1 MVYFNYMYRS
11 TVRSRNF
18 GGRGSFSYP
27 RGAGRGNGSRNGR
40 QPRPID
46 VRSFINKAVDMPEV
60 EVFPITH
67 SFDDFDIDAKVKTNI
82 AQKGYTI
89 PTPIQDQ
96 GIIPILGGRDFLGI
110 ANTGTGKTGA
120 FLIPLINKMLNDK
133 QQKVLVMV
141 PTREL
146 AIQINHEFQGLAS
159 MLSLWSVLAIGGT
172 SMYQQRRSLES
183 YHNFL
188 ISTPGR
194 LKDLV
199 NQRLINLSQYKT
211 VVLDEV
217 DRMLDMGFIKD
228 MRDILSQLPNER
240 QSLFFSATM
249 TNQVMGLIQEF
260 AHNLVSVSVKRTE
273 SADTIE
279 QDVIPYSGLE
289 DKMEKLHQLLISNGV
304 EKALIFG
311 RTKHGVQRLS
321 EKLNDRGFRSDAI
334 HGNKSQPQRQRALL
348 NFRQNKIKVLV
359 ATDVA
364 ARGLDIAD
372 VTHVINFDVPESK
385 DDYIHRIGRTGRA
398 NKRGIALTFVGQ

>member
-1 MVYFNYMYRS
+1 MYRS
-11 TVRSRNF
+11 TIRSSRF
-18 GGRGSFSYP
+18 GKRGSFSYP
-27 RGAGRGNGSRNGR
+27 RGISRGNRHAK
-40 QPRPID
+40 PID
-46 VRSFINKAVDMPEV
+46 VRSFINKAVESPTV
-60 EVFPITH
+60 EIIPINH
-67 SFDDFDIDAKVKTNI
+67 SFNDFGLDARILTNI
-82 AQKGYTI
+82 AQKDYLS

-96 GIIPILGGRDFLGI
+96 GIIPILEGKDFLGI

-120 FLIPLINKMLNDK
+120 FLIPLINKVLRDK
-133 QQKVLVMV
+133 NQKVLIMV

-159 MLSLWSVLAIGGT
+159 MLSLWSVMAIGGT
-172 SMYQQRRSLES
+172 SMYQQRRSLEA
-183 YHNFL
+183 YHQFL

-199 NQRLINLSQYKT
+199 NQRLVDLSGYKT

-228 MRDILSQLPNER
+228 MRSILQQMPKSR

-249 TNQVMGLIQEF
+249 SNQVMLLIQEF
-260 AHNLVSVSVKRTE
+260 SHDLVTISVKQHE

-279 QDVIPYSGLE
+279 QNVIPFHSPE
-289 DKMEKLHQLLISNGV
+289 DKMDKLHQLLISKNM

-311 RTKHGVQRLS
+311 RTKHGVQRLC
-321 EKLNDRGFRSDAI
+321 EKLNDRGFRADAI

-348 NFRQNKIKVLV
+348 NFRQNKIKILV

-364 ARGLDIAD
+364 SRGLDIPD
-372 VTHVINFDVPESK
+372 VSHVINFDTPESK

-398 NKRGIALTFVGQ
+398 NKKGIALTFVNA

>member
-1 MVYFNYMYRS
+1 MFHS
-11 TVRSRNF
+11 TVRSRRF

-27 RGAGRGNGSRNGR
+27 RGIRSNGR
-40 QPRPID
+40 QARPID
-46 VRSFINKAVDMPEV
+46 VRSFINKAAVAEV
-60 EVFPITH
+60 LEEIPVVHKFT
-67 SFDDFDIDAKVKTNI
+67 DFNLDRRIHTNI
-82 AQKGYTI
+82 AQKGYI
-89 PTPIQDQ
+89 MPTPIQDQ
-96 GIIPILGGRDFLGI
+96 GIMPIMEGRDFLGI
-110 ANTGTGKTGA
+110 ANTGTGKTSA
-120 FLIPLINKMLNDK
+120 FLIPLINKVLNDK
-133 QQKVLVMV
+133 QQKVLIMV

-146 AIQINHEFQGLAS
+146 AIQINSEFQGLAS
-159 MLSLWSVLAIGGT
+159 MLSLWSVMAIGGT

-199 NQRLINLSQYKT
+199 NQHLINLNQYQT

-217 DRMLDMGFIKD
+217 DRMLDMGFIHD
-228 MRDILSQLPNER
+228 VREILSQLAPNR

-249 TNQVMGLIQEF
+249 TNQVMGLIHEF
-260 AHNLVSVSVKRTE
+260 SHDLVSVSVKRAE

-279 QDVIPYSGLE
+279 QDVITYSGLE
-289 DKMEKLHQLLISNGV
+289 DKMEKLHKLLISKGV
-304 EKALIFG
+304 DKALIFG

-364 ARGLDIAD
+364 ARGLDIVD
-372 VTHVINFDVPESK
+372 VTHVINFDIPESK

-398 NKRGIALTFVGQ
+398 NKKGIALTFVGQ

>member
-1 MVYFNYMYRS
+1 MYRFS
-11 TVRSRNF
+11 VRSRHAS
-18 GGRGSFSYP
+18 GRGSFSYP
-27 RGAGRGNGSRNGR
+27 RGISRGRR
-40 QPRPID
+40 QAKPID
-46 VRSFINKAVDMPEV
+46 VRAFINKAVDLPPV
-60 EVFPITH
+60 EVIAITH
-67 SFDDFDIDAKVKTNI
+67 RFTDFNIDSRILTNI
-82 AQKGYTI
+82 SQKGYLT
-89 PTPIQDQ
+89 PMPIQDQ
-96 GIIPILGGRDFLGI
+96 GIEPIMQGNDFLGI

-120 FLIPLINKMLNDK
+120 FLIPLINKVLHDNN
-133 QQKVLVMV
+133 QKVLIMV

-159 MLSLWSVLAIGGT
+159 MLSLWSAMAIGGT

-183 YHNFL
+183 YHQFL

-199 NQRLINLSQYKT
+199 NQRLVNLAQYST

-228 MRDILSQLPNER
+228 VREILNQLAPNR

-249 TNQVMGLIQEF
+249 TNQVMSLIHEF
-260 AHNLVSVSVKRTE
+260 SHNLVTISVKQHE

-279 QDVIPYSGLE
+279 QDIVTFSGPE
-289 DKMEKLHQLLISNGV
+289 DKMDKLHQLLISKEV

-321 EKLNDRGFRSDAI
+321 ENLNNRGFRSDSI

-348 NFRQNKIKVLV
+348 NFRQSRIKVLV

-364 ARGLDIAD
+364 ARGLDIPD
-372 VTHVINFDVPESK
+372 VSHVINFDVPESK

-398 NKRGIALTFVGQ
+398 NKKGKALTFVANF